1 MQACMKRT
9 LTNLPQQ
16 LLRSQSFQ
24 MKLELMAGA
33 VFTAALM
40 RWLM

>member
-1 MQACMKRT
+1 MKRT
-9 LTNLPQQ
+9 LTHLPLQY
-16 LLRSQSFQ
+16 LRSQSFQ
-24 MKLELMAGA
+24 MKLELTAGA